1 MKFQALPLMNIV
13 FGQLVG
19 NFNEYFI
26 PGSGIAEQSFKSS
39 VNRDR

>member
-1 MKFQALPLMNIV
+1 MNIV

-26 PGSGIAEQSFKSS
+26 PGSGITEQSFKSS
-39 VNRDR
+39 VNQDR